1 MKVGDYSYTIF
12 SGKNVLITGEKEM
25 NRKAKLIVG
34 VLALAL
40 CFSWAP
46 KANANTDDLKGWKL
60 GMQAYSFNRFTFFEA
75 VDKNK
80 ALGMRFIEAYPGQGL
95 SKEKPDVKTDHNM
108 STRDKIEM
116 LQKLRE
122 AGVKLL
128 NYGVVSLPNNEAEC
142 RKVFDFAREM
152 GIETIV
158 SEPPEDAFDII
169 DRLCEEYEINVA
181 IHNHPKPSHYW
192 DPDTVLRVCDGRS
205 KWIGACADT
214 GHWCRSGVDPLEAV
228 KKLGRAGKI
237 RSLHFKDLNEF
248 GNRKAH
254 DVIWGT
260 GISQVKAILTELDR
274 QNFKGVFSIEYE
286 HNWLNSMPEIAGCVA
301 FFRKTA
307 AELSDAKYEE
317 DVFKK
322 NLSNAVMQPN
332 SWAFDADGVLSP
344 TPDGHGDIWTKER
357 YGNFTLELDFKI
369 PERGNSGVFI
379 RTGSIEKWIN
389 TAIEVQIHATTDGT
403 KHGQCGAIYDCLSP
417 SKTAVKKP
425 GEWNHYVIT
434 CLDNKIYV
442 NLNGQDIIDMDLDR
456 WTEAG
461 KNPDPPGTKNKFRT
475 AYKDMPREG
484 HLGFQY
490 HGNPIWL
497 KNLKIKSFD

>member
-1 MKVGDYSYTIF
+1 
-12 SGKNVLITGEKEM
+12 M
-25 NRKAKLIVG
+25 NRKTKLIAG
-34 VLALAL
+34 LLALVL

-46 KANANTDDLKGWKL
+46 RANANADDLKGWKL

-75 VDKNK
+75 VDKTK
-80 ALGMRFIEAYPGQGL
+80 ALNMRYIEVYPGQQM

-108 STRDKIEM
+108 SAENKREM

-122 AGVKLL
+122 TGVKLT
-128 NYGVVSLPNNEAEC
+128 NYGVVGLPNDEAEC
-142 RKVFDFAREM
+142 RKVFDFAKEM

-158 SEPPEDAFDII
+158 SEPPEDAFDLI
-169 DRLCEEYEINVA
+169 DKLCKEYKIGVA
-181 IHNHPKPSHYW
+181 IHNHPKPSYYW
-192 DPDTVLRVCDGRS
+192 SPDTVMRVCKGRS
-205 KWIGACADT
+205 DWIGACADT
-214 GHWCRSGVDPLEAV
+214 GHWCRSGVDPLGAV
-228 KKLGRAGKI
+228 KKLGRAGRI

-248 GNRKAH
+248 GNRDAH

-260 GISQVKAILTELDR
+260 GIGQVKAILTELDR

-286 HNWLNSMPEIAGCVA
+286 YNWMNSMPEIAGCVA

-307 AELSDAKYEE
+307 AELSNVKYE
-317 DVFKK
+317 DVFKRD
-322 NLSNAVMQPN
+322 LSNAVMQPS
-332 SWAFDADGVLSP
+332 SWSFDADGVLSP

-357 YGNFTLELDFKI
+357 YGNFTLELDFKV

-379 RTGSIEKWIN
+379 RTGSIKNWIN

-461 KNPDPPGTKNKFRT
+461 KNPDPPGTRNKFRT

-490 HGNPIWL
+490 HGNPIWF